1 MTAPLSIQA
10 KLDAIKDRIS
20 DPSFLANKGLSN
32 EVGIHVFCY
41 DPKDELIVR
50 DGISLLKNPK
60 SPVPFNIIEI
70 NVFQTVLNLLDKP
83 KIIEN
88 ILSIETQRGS
98 EALID
103 SLQIPCSAKL
113 LLPLMKHD
121 YVRNRDV
128 VFLTGIGSAH
138 PIVRAHSLLDGLQ
151 DLYPDIPIVMFY
163 PGTYNNQT
171 LTLFNQLSGDN
182 YYRAFN
188 LI

>member
-1 MTAPLSIQA
+1 
-10 KLDAIKDRIS
+10 
-20 DPSFLANKGLSN
+20 
-32 EVGIHVFCY
+32 
-41 DPKDELIVR
+41 
-50 DGISLLKNPK
+50 
-60 SPVPFNIIEI
+60 
-70 NVFQTVLNLLDKP
+70 
-83 KIIEN
+83 
-88 ILSIETQRGS
+88 
-98 EALID
+98 
-103 SLQIPCSAKL
+103 
-113 LLPLMKHD
+113 MKHD

-128 VFLTGIGSAH
+128 VFLTGIGAAH